1 MILISYVMKSERRV
15 LTDRRAS
22 ATKPLCFYTFR
33 GRRKKSRRLDER
45 KNYYVDRYNVRYLV
59 LIVAILI
66 LCFLD
71 AYLTLLLL
79 QVGAI
84 ELNPFMLFFI
94 KKEVVLSMVVK
105 YVMTATA
112 LIIILVHKNFRVFG
126 GLRVRNLIYAILA
139 MYSGLVVFEALSCFK
154 VTGIN
159 FFLSIF

>member
-1 MILISYVMKSERRV
+1 MTSILQAMQNERRV
-15 LTDRRAS
+15 LTDRRTS
-22 ATKPLCFYTFR
+22 ATKPFSFCTLR
-33 GRRKKSRRLDER
+33 GRRRKSRRLDECH
-45 KNYYVDRYNVRYLV
+45 NYYVDRYNVRYLV
-59 LIVAILI
+59 LIISILI

-84 ELNPFMLFFI
+84 ELNPYMLFFI
-94 KKEVVLSMVVK
+94 KKDVVLSMVVK

-139 MYSGLVVFEALSCFK
+139 VYSGLVLFEVVFCFR
-154 VTGIN
+154 VMGIN